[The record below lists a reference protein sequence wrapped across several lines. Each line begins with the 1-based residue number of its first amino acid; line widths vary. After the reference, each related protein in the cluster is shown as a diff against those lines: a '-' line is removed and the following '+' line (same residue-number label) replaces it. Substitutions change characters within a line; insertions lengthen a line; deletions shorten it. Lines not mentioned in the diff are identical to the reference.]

1 MLPVLCN
8 ADIGVLIPGDSEE
21 PNPAVLTLDE
31 ARIEV
36 RIDHQ
41 YARVRILQIFGN
53 HTSSVQEGKFVFAIP
68 GDAAISDFAVWDGV
82 IRIPGVI
89 LERKRA
95 SEIYEQLRMQEI
107 DPGLLQ
113 QEEQAEEGPRMA
125 NIFSARIVPIPA
137 YGTKRLEMEYTQR
150 IPVEGLKSFFSLP
163 LKPDL
168 YRSQTVR
175 SLSLSVEVLSEA
187 PVEDFKLVSADYP
200 LQYTAKSAQQI
211 AGNFQANN
219 ITLSQDFAIQYE
231 LGSAGDSP
239 AGMLSFLAFRGS
251 ERVLRGGAQ
260 PVTAFQAP
268 ASAQQENGY
277 FWLSALLNKKDQ
289 KQQARATKSHVILMD
304 TSASMRWEKLER
316 AYEALEYFLNHLNEQ
331 DEFLLL
337 LFHQETKAHSPVPVP
352 ASKANIESALAFF
365 KSQYLMGGTDLE
377 NALRQ
382 AFRHGSELRNSERYL
397 ITITDGNPT
406 LTQLQSKK
414 LIDLF
419 VKENPGFRAFSF
431 GIGADANRTLLS
443 EFAERSNGYFD
454 WATENEDLAFK
465 LEAFFA
471 KIGQYPVTNLTV
483 KASGPELIYQVYPAE
498 PVRAYNGSSIDWFG
512 RYKAPV
518 KNVSFSVTGDQFVLE
533 KTVDLPQDATEHAFI
548 PRGWARRRVD
558 ALLRKIELEGEDAA
572 LIDEII
578 ALAKKYKFVTPYT
591 SFLAA
596 PRSLLRP
603 RLIRPGDPL
612 LRIKTDPDIVSV
624 TAIFPFGLVKDLR
637 YLNQEDVWQT
647 RFLVP
652 KTMKDGTYHC
662 RILLRDKQG
671 NQYNESKSFVI
682 DSRPPLFRTRWQGR
696 LKPGEQI
703 KIIVTADQDTRY
715 LYARLNVLPPVRIQW
730 SKQEKASV
738 GYLKLPADL
747 PPGVYSLQIFAE
759 DFAHN
764 QTRWTKKVEVL

>member
-1 MLPVLCN
+1 MTIFVRLLIFFSLIPLLCR

-21 PNPAVLTLDE
+21 PNPAILTLDE
-31 ARIEV
+31 ARIEI

-53 HTSSVQEGKFVFAIP
+53 HTNNVQEGKFVFAIP
-68 GDAAISDFAVWDGV
+68 GDSAISDFAVWDGV

-95 SEIYEQLRMQEI
+95 SEIYEQLRIQEI

-168 YRSQTVR
+168 YRSQTVKAF
-175 SLSLSVEVLSEA
+175 SLSVEVLSDA
-187 PVEDFKLVSADYP
+187 PLEDFKLVSGAYP
-200 LQYTAKSAQQI
+200 LQYATRSMQQI
-211 AGNFQANN
+211 AGRFQASNV
-219 ITLSQDFAIQYE
+219 TLTEDFAIQYA
-231 LGSAGDSP
+231 LGAAGNGN
-239 AGMLSFLAFRGS
+239 AGILSFLPYRGS
-251 ERVLRGGAQ
+251 ERELRGGTQ
-260 PVTAFQAP
+260 PVSAFQAP
-268 ASAQQENGY
+268 ASLKPDNGF
-277 FWLSALLNKKDQ
+277 FWLSALLNQKDQ
-289 KQQARATKSHVILMD
+289 IQGLAPKSIVILMD

-316 AYEALEYFLNHLNEQ
+316 AYEALDYFLNHLREQ

-337 LFHQETKAHSPVPVP
+337 LFHQEARPHSPAPVP
-352 ASKANIESALAFF
+352 ASKANIQSALAFF

-382 AFRHGSELRNSERYL
+382 AFRYGAQLRNKERYL

-419 VKENPGFRAFSF
+419 AKENPGFRAFSF
-431 GIGADANRTLLS
+431 GIGSDANRTLLS
-443 EFAERSNGYFD
+443 AFAERSNGYFD
-454 WATENEDLAFK
+454 WTTENEDLSFK

-483 KASGPELIYQVYPAE
+483 QASQPELIFQVYPAE

-512 RYKAPV
+512 RYKAPA
-518 KNVSFSVTGDQFVLE
+518 KNVSFLVTGNQLSLE
-533 KTVDLPQDATEHAFI
+533 KTVDFPEEATEHDFI

-558 ALLRKIELEGEDAA
+558 ALLRKIELEGEDPA

-624 TAIFPFGLVKDLR
+624 TAIFPFGLVKDLQF
-637 YLNQEDVWQT
+637 LAQEDVWQT

-671 NQYNESKSFVI
+671 NQYNEKKSFVI
-682 DSRPPLFRTRWQGR
+682 DSRPPLFRTRWEGR

-703 KIIVTADQDTRY
+703 KIIDAADQDTRY
-715 LYARLNVLPPVRIQW
+715 LYAR
-730 SKQEKASV
+730 
-738 GYLKLPADL
+738 
-747 PPGVYSLQIFAE
+747 
-759 DFAHN
+759 
-764 QTRWTKKVEVL
+764 